1 MTQFLPARLLLCAFA
16 VCVGNL
22 LSANSVSAQEWT
34 RFRGPN
40 GTGLSDTPKIPTTWT
55 EKDYNWQTEL
65 PGYGHSSPV
74 LWGETIFLT
83 SASEDGSQRIALGIN
98 AITGKILWERR
109 YNSTTHKKHL
119 KNSYA
124 SSTPAVDEKHV
135 YVCWSAPKEFDL
147 IALDHYGNEVWKTDL
162 GPFVSQHSCGTS
174 PIVYEDMVILCN
186 EQDGVMKD
194 NDGAGKSSIM
204 ALDRMTGKIR
214 WQVERVSAVV
224 TYSTPYVYQP
234 AGQPDEL
241 IFNSQGQGM
250 TAVDP
255 KTGKTNWE
263 ISILDKRSV
272 SSPILAGGL
281 LFASCGSGGGGNY
294 VVAVKP
300 GSATTGK
307 QAEIAYKVDKS
318 APYVPTPI
326 AKGNLV
332 FLWGDGGVVACVK
345 ADSGDLLWRNRVEG
359 GGNFSGS
366 PVCVE
371 DKLYCIAENGDVVV
385 LAAADQFKQLGRVSL
400 GEQSHSTPS
409 IAGGCMYLRTVSHL
423 YSLGGKKRKG

>member
-1 MTQFLPARLLLCAFA
+1 MSRSLSAKFSLCAFA
-16 VCVGNL
+16 VCFGNL
-22 LSANSVSAQEWT
+22 LSANLISAQEWT

-40 GTGLSDTPKIPTTWT
+40 GTGYSDAANIPATWT
-55 EKDYNWQTEL
+55 EKDYNWQTKL

-74 LWGETIFLT
+74 LWGETIFLI
-83 SASEDGSQRIALGIN
+83 SATEDGSQRIVMGIN
-98 AITGKILWERR
+98 AVSGKILWERR

-186 EQDGVMKD
+186 EQDEAMKD
-194 NDGAGKSSIM
+194 NDGAGKSSLV
-204 ALDRMTGKIR
+204 AVDRRTGKIR
-214 WQVERVSAVV
+214 WQTERTTAVV

-234 AGQPDEL
+234 EKGPTEL
-241 IFNSQGQGM
+241 IFNSQGHGM
-250 TAVDP
+250 TSIDP
-255 KTGKTNWE
+255 MTGKTNWE
-263 ISILDKRSV
+263 IDILNKRSV

-281 LFASCGSGGGGNY
+281 LYASCGSGGGGNY

-300 GSATTGK
+300 GSAVTGK
-307 QAEIAYKVDKS
+307 QAEIAYKVNQS

-326 AKGNLV
+326 AKGDLV
-332 FLWGDGGVVACVK
+332 FLWGDGGVVACIK
-345 ADSGDLLWRNRVEG
+345 ASTGDLLWRNRVEG

-366 PVCVE
+366 PVCVQ
-371 DKLYCIAENGDVVV
+371 DKLYCIAENGDVIV
-385 LAAADQFKQLGRVSL
+385 LAAAEEFKQLGRVSL
-400 GEQSHSTPS
+400 GEQSHSTPA
-409 IAGGCMYLRTVSHL
+409 IADGYMYLRTVSHL